1 MLGGADGGVEMNE
14 EPIDLTNCDRE
25 PIHIPG
31 SIQRH
36 GVVLVMTEPDL
47 VVMQVSENIVDHL
60 GMRIEDVLTRPL
72 SALFDRSSVEAIRT
86 ALSGGPL
93 ERANAIRILTSGK
106 PFDAIVHRHEGATI
120 LELEPASAVSAEDAG
135 HHPLRQTLIRVQSVG
150 TVRELANTVVEEVKR
165 LTGFDR
171 VMFYRFNEVGDG
183 SVDAESVSPG
193 LEPYLGLHY
202 PASDIPQQVRQL
214 YLENRL
220 RIIADARSKP
230 ARIVPTLR
238 PDTGAPLDLSFAV
251 LRSVS
256 PIHLEYMANMGL
268 RASMS
273 IALVVRDRLWGL
285 ISCANHTGP
294 RAVAQHLRVAC
305 EFLGRLT
312 SLQIGALEDREAAA
326 GRASSQATASLLFDT
341 MRTQDDATDNVLE
354 SLLAR
359 SAELLQLVGAEGVAV
374 VEGTEEPVTAGRTP
388 APALIQEIAKWLEDR
403 TSAFATASLA
413 TQLPPAAAAKDVAS
427 GLLTF
432 ALPGL
437 PLRRLLWFRP
447 EIVRT
452 VTWGG
457 DPSKPVERDRSMRL
471 QPRASFAAWR
481 EEVRLQSNP
490 WTDGDLA
497 AAEDLRRYA
506 LEIDL
511 ERQVLR
517 ASRAVFARDEM
528 LAIVSHDLRN
538 PLGVVQ
544 LDAAEL
550 KTWEIPGDKDTTT
563 RLRAS
568 ADRIMRSVGLMSRL
582 IADLLDMATIDAGR
596 LDLRKQPEMS
606 RALIENVLSI
616 LQPLANA
623 KQITIEKELAEA
635 PPVNADR
642 DRIFHVLS
650 NIIGNAIKFTPERG
664 TIRLRTECRGGELL
678 IIVDDSGPG
687 IPPEQ
692 LAHVFDRYRRG
703 RASQG
708 AGLGLYIAKGIVLA
722 HGGRIWAEAAAGGGS
737 RFCLT
742 LPLATADAMEAVNRH
757 ALAGDHR
764 GVG

>member
-1 MLGGADGGVEMNE
+1 V
-14 EPIDLTNCDRE
+14 
-25 PIHIPG
+25 
-31 SIQRH
+31 
-36 GVVLVMTEPDL
+36 
-47 VVMQVSENIVDHL
+47 
-60 GMRIEDVLTRPL
+60 
-72 SALFDRSSVEAIRT
+72 
-86 ALSGGPL
+86 
-93 ERANAIRILTSGK
+93 TSGK
-106 PFDAIVHRHEGATI
+106 PFDAIVHRHDGAAI
-120 LELEPASAVSAEDAG
+120 LELEPASAVSAEDMEY
-135 HHPLRQTLIRVQSVG
+135 HPLRQTLIRVQDVA
-150 TVRELANTVVEEVKR
+150 TVRELGNIVVDEVKR
-165 LTGFDR
+165 VTGFDR

-183 SVDAESVSPG
+183 SVDAESVAPG

-202 PASDIPQQVRQL
+202 PASDIPQQARRL

-220 RIIADARSKP
+220 RIITDARSKP

-238 PDTGAPLDLSFAV
+238 PDTGAPVDLSFAV

-294 RAVAQHLRVAC
+294 RPVAQYLRVAC

-312 SLQIGALEDREAAA
+312 SLQIDALEDREAAA
-326 GRASSQATASLLFDT
+326 RRASSQATASMLFDT

-354 SLLAR
+354 GLLAR
-359 SAELLQLVGAEGVAV
+359 SSELLRLVDAEGAAV
-374 VEGTEEPVTAGRTP
+374 VEGSGKPVTAGRTP
-388 APALIQEIAKWLEDR
+388 PPALIQEIAKWLEDR
-403 TSAFATASLA
+403 TSPFSTASLA
-413 TQLPPAAAAKDVAS
+413 TQFPAAAEAKDLAS

-457 DPSKPVERDRSMRL
+457 DPSKPVERDHSMRL
-471 QPRASFAAWR
+471 QPRASFAAWK
-481 EEVRLQSNP
+481 EEVRLQSHP

-517 ASRAVFARDEM
+517 ASRAVFAREEL

-550 KTWEIPGDKDTTT
+550 KTWELPGDKDTSSK
-563 RLRAS
+563 LQAS
-568 ADRIMRSVGLMSRL
+568 ADRILRSVGLMSRL
-582 IADLLDMATIDAGR
+582 IADLLDMAKIDAGR
-596 LDLRKQPEMS
+596 LDLRRHPEAS
-606 RALIENVLSI
+606 RALIEDVLSI
-616 LQPLANA
+616 LEPLANA
-623 KQITIEKELAEA
+623 KQITIERELTEA

-642 DRIFHVLS
+642 DRIFYVLS
-650 NIIGNAIKFTPERG
+650 NIIGNAIKFTPEGG
-664 TIRLRTECRGGELL
+664 TITLHTEWQRGELL
-678 IIVDDSGPG
+678 IIVDDTGPG
-687 IPPEQ
+687 IPPEE
-692 LAHVFDRYRRG
+692 LAQVFDRYRRG
-703 RASQG
+703 RGSQEG

-722 HGGRIWAEAAAGGGS
+722 HGGTIWAEAAAGGGS

-742 LPLATADAMEAVNRH
+742 LPLATPA
-757 ALAGDHR
+757 
-764 GVG
+764 

>member
-1 MLGGADGGVEMNE
+1 MTE
-14 EPIDLTNCDRE
+14 EHNPIDLTNCDRE

-31 SIQRH
+31 SIQPH
-36 GVVLVMTEPDL
+36 GVLLVMTEPEL
-47 VVMQVSENIVDHL
+47 VVIQVSENVIDHI
-60 GMRIEDVLTRPL
+60 GMRVEDVLTRPL
-72 SALFDRSSVEAIRT
+72 SALFDRSTVEAVRT
-86 ALSGGPL
+86 ALSGGPS
-93 ERANAIRILTSGK
+93 ERANAIRIVASGK
-106 PFDAIVHRHEGATI
+106 PFDAIVHRHEGAAI
-120 LELEPASAVSAEDAG
+120 LELEPASALSEGDME
-135 HHPLRQTLIRVQSVG
+135 HHPLRPTLVRVQDVG
-150 TVRELANTVVEEVKR
+150 TVRELANIVVEEVKR

-183 SVDAESVSPG
+183 SVDAESVAPG

-220 RIIADARSKP
+220 RIIADARAKP

-238 PDTGAPLDLSFAV
+238 PDRGAPLNLSFAV

-256 PIHLEYMANMGL
+256 PIHLQYMANMGL

-294 RAVAQHLRVAC
+294 RPVPQYLRVAC

-312 SLQIGALEDREAAA
+312 SLQIDALEDREAAA
-326 GRASSQATASLLFDT
+326 RRASSQATASLLFDT
-341 MRTQDDATDNVLE
+341 MRTQDDAPDNVLE
-354 SLLAR
+354 GLLAR
-359 SAELLQLVGAEGVAV
+359 SSELRQLVDAEGVAV
-374 VEGTEEPVTAGRTP
+374 VEGTGKPVTAGRTP
-388 APALIQEIAKWLEDR
+388 PPALIQEIAKWLEDR
-403 TSAFATASLA
+403 TNTFSTASLA
-413 TQLPPAAAAKDVAS
+413 REFPAAAVAKDVAS

-457 DPSKPVERDRSMRL
+457 DPNKPVKRDDSMRL
-471 QPRASFAAWR
+471 QPRASFAAWK
-481 EEVRLQSNP
+481 EEVRLQSHR

-497 AAEDLRRYA
+497 AVEDLRRYA

-511 ERQVLR
+511 ERQVQR
-517 ASRAVFARDEM
+517 ASHAVFAREEL

-550 KTWEIPGDKDTTT
+550 KTWELPGDKDTA
-563 RLRAS
+563 RKLRAS
-568 ADRIMRSVGLMSRL
+568 ADRILRSVGLMSRL
-582 IADLLDMATIDAGR
+582 ITDLLDMAKIDAGR
-596 LDLRKQPEMS
+596 LDLRRQPETS
-606 RALIENVLSI
+606 RALIEDVLSI
-616 LQPLANA
+616 LAPLAKT
-623 KQITIEKELAEA
+623 KQITIEKELTEV

-642 DRIFHVLS
+642 DRIFYVLS
-650 NIIGNAIKFTPERG
+650 NIIGNAIKFTPEAG
-664 TIRLRTECRGGELL
+664 TITLRTELQRGELL
-678 IIVDDSGPG
+678 IVVEDSGPG
-687 IPPEQ
+687 IPSED
-692 LAHVFDRYRRG
+692 LARVFDRFRRG
-703 RASQG
+703 HASQEG
-708 AGLGLYIAKGIVLA
+708 TGLGLYIAKGIVLA
-722 HGGRIWAEAAAGGGS
+722 HGGRIWAEAAAGGGA

-742 LPLATADAMEAVNRH
+742 LPLATPAEAPSS
-757 ALAGDHR
+757 ATATDGATT
-764 GVG
+764 

>member
-1 MLGGADGGVEMNE
+1 MTE
-14 EPIDLTNCDRE
+14 ERDQIDLTNCDRE

-31 SIQRH
+31 AIQPH
-36 GVVLVMTEPDL
+36 GLLLVMTEPEL
-47 VVMQVSENIVDHL
+47 VVIQVSENVIDHI
-60 GMRIEDVLTRPL
+60 GVRVEDVLTRPL
-72 SALFDRSSVEAIRT
+72 SALFDRSTVEAVRT
-86 ALSGGPL
+86 ALSGGPS
-93 ERANAIRILTSGK
+93 ERANAIRIVASGK
-106 PFDAIVHRHEGATI
+106 PFDAIVHRHEGAAI
-120 LELEPASAVSAEDAG
+120 LELEPASAISEDDLER
-135 HHPLRQTLIRVQSVG
+135 HPLRPTLIRVQDVG
-150 TVRELANTVVEEVKR
+150 TVRELGDIVVEEVKR

-171 VMFYRFNEVGDG
+171 VMFYRFNEIGDG
-183 SVDAESVSPG
+183 SVDAESVAPG

-238 PDTGAPLDLSFAV
+238 PDTGAPLNLSFAV

-256 PIHLEYMANMGL
+256 PIHLEYMANMGV

-294 RAVAQHLRVAC
+294 RPVAQYLRVAC

-326 GRASSQATASLLFDT
+326 RRASSQAAASMLSDT
-341 MRTQDDATDNVLE
+341 MRTQADATDNVLE
-354 SLLAR
+354 RLLAR
-359 SAELLQLVGAEGVAV
+359 SSELLRLVDAEGVAV
-374 VEGTEEPVTAGRTP
+374 VEGTGNPVTAGRTP
-388 APALIQEIAKWLEDR
+388 PPALIQEIAKWLEDR
-403 TSAFATASLA
+403 TKTFSTASLA
-413 TQLPPAAAAKDVAS
+413 TEFPAAGVAKDVAS

-457 DPSKPVERDRSMRL
+457 DPNKPVERDDSMRL
-471 QPRASFAAWR
+471 QPRASFAAWK
-481 EEVRLQSNP
+481 EEVRLHSHP
-490 WTDGDLA
+490 WTAGDLA

-511 ERQVLR
+511 EQQVLR
-517 ASRAVFARDEM
+517 ASRAVFAREEL

-550 KTWEIPGDKDTTT
+550 KRFALEGDKDISSK
-563 RLRAS
+563 LRES
-568 ADRIMRSVGLMSRL
+568 ADRILRSVSLMTRL
-582 IADLLDMATIDAGR
+582 ITDLLDMAKIDAGR
-596 LDLRKQPEMS
+596 LDLRKQPEKS
-606 RALIENVLSI
+606 RALIEDVLSI
-616 LQPLANA
+616 LEPLANA
-623 KQITIEKELAEA
+623 KRITIEKELNEV

-642 DRIFHVLS
+642 DRIFYVLS
-650 NIIGNAIKFTPERG
+650 NIIGNAIKFTPEG
-664 TIRLRTECRGGELL
+664 GKIVLRTEGRRGELL
-678 IIVDDSGPG
+678 ITIDDSGPG
-687 IPPEQ
+687 IPSEE
-692 LAHVFDRYRRG
+692 LARVFDRYRRG
-703 RASQG
+703 HASQDG
-708 AGLGLYIAKGIVLA
+708 SGLGLYIAKGIVLA
-722 HGGRIWAEAAAGGGS
+722 HGGSIWAEPAAGGGA
-737 RFCLT
+737 RFRLT
-742 LPLATADAMEAVNRH
+742 LPLATPVSSVSRT
-757 ALAGDHR
+757 R
-764 GVG
+764 

>member
-1 MLGGADGGVEMNE
+1 MTE
-14 EPIDLTNCDRE
+14 ERDLIDLTNCDRE

-31 SIQRH
+31 SIQPH
-36 GVVLVMTEPDL
+36 GVLL
-47 VVMQVSENIVDHL
+47 VVKEPELVVTQVSENVIDHI

-72 SALFDRSSVEAIRT
+72 AALFDWSSVEAVRT
-86 ALSGGPL
+86 ALSGGRS

-106 PFDAIVHRHEGATI
+106 PFDAIAHRHDGAAL
-120 LELEPASAVSAEDAG
+120 LELEPASAVSAEDMEY
-135 HHPLRQTLIRVQSVG
+135 HPLRQTLIRVQDVR
-150 TVRELANTVVEEVKR
+150 TVRELAGIVVEEVKR
-165 LTGFDR
+165 ATGFDR

-183 SVDAESVSPG
+183 SVDAESVAPG

-202 PASDIPQQVRQL
+202 PASDIPQQARQL

-285 ISCANHTGP
+285 ISCANHAGP
-294 RAVAQHLRVAC
+294 RHVAQHLRVAC

-312 SLQIGALEDREAAA
+312 SLQIAALEDREAAA
-326 GRASSQATASLLFDT
+326 RRASSQSTASVLFDS

-354 SLLAR
+354 GLLAR
-359 SAELLQLVGAEGVAV
+359 SSELLRLVEAEGVAV
-374 VEGTEEPVTAGRTP
+374 VEGTGKPVTAGRTP
-388 APALIQEIAKWLEDR
+388 PPAFIQEIAKWLEDR
-403 TSAFATASLA
+403 TSPFSTASLS
-413 TQLPPAAAAKDVAS
+413 TQFPAAAVAKDLAS

-457 DPSKPVERDRSMRL
+457 DPTKPVERDHSMRL
-471 QPRASFAAWR
+471 QPRASFAAWK
-481 EEVRLQSNP
+481 EEVRLQSHP
-490 WTDGDLA
+490 WTDGDIA

-506 LEIDL
+506 LEVDL

-517 ASRAVFARDEM
+517 ASQAVFARDEV

-544 LDAAEL
+544 MDAAEL
-550 KTWEIPGDKDTTT
+550 KTWELPGDKDTSSK
-563 RLRAS
+563 LRAS
-568 ADRIMRSVGLMSRL
+568 ADRILRSVGLMSTL
-582 IADLLDMATIDAGR
+582 IADLLDIAKIDAGR
-596 LDLRKQPEMS
+596 LDLRKRPETS
-606 RALIENVLSI
+606 RALIEDVVSI
-616 LQPLANA
+616 LEPLANA
-623 KQITIEKELAEA
+623 KQITIEKELTEA
-635 PPVNADR
+635 LPVSADR
-642 DRIFHVLS
+642 DRIFYVLS

-664 TIRLRTECRGGELL
+664 TITLRTACRRGELL

-687 IPPEQ
+687 IPPEE

-703 RASQG
+703 RTSQEG
-708 AGLGLYIAKGIVLA
+708 TGLGLYIAKGIVLA
-722 HGGRIWAEAAAGGGS
+722 HGGSIWAEAAPGGGS

-742 LPLATADAMEAVNRH
+742 LPLGTAA
-757 ALAGDHR
+757 
-764 GVG
+764 

>member
-1 MLGGADGGVEMNE
+1 MTE
-14 EPIDLTNCDRE
+14 ERDLIDLTNCDRE

-31 SIQRH
+31 SIQPH
-36 GVVLVMTEPDL
+36 GVLLVMTEPDL
-47 VVMQVSENIVDHL
+47 VVIQVSENVTDHI
-60 GMRIEDVLTRPL
+60 GMRVEDVLTRPL
-72 SALFDRSSVEAIRT
+72 SALFHRSSVEAVRT
-86 ALSGGPL
+86 ALSGGSS
-93 ERANAIRILTSGK
+93 ERANAIRIVASGK
-106 PFDAIVHRHEGATI
+106 PFDAIVHRHEGAAI
-120 LELEPASAVSAEDAG
+120 LELEPALAVSVEDME
-135 HHPLRQTLIRVQSVG
+135 HHPLRQTLVRVQDVR
-150 TVRELANTVVEEVKR
+150 TVRELAHIVVEEVKR
-165 LTGFDR
+165 VTAFDR

-183 SVDAESVSPG
+183 SVDAESVAPG

-202 PASDIPQQVRQL
+202 PASDIPQQARRL

-220 RIIADARSKP
+220 RIIADARAKP

-238 PDTGAPLDLSFAV
+238 PDTGAPLDLTFAV

-256 PIHLEYMANMGL
+256 PVHLEYMANMGL

-285 ISCANHTGP
+285 ISCANHSGP
-294 RAVAQHLRVAC
+294 RPVAQYLRVAC

-326 GRASSQATASLLFDT
+326 RRASSQAAASMLSET
-341 MRTQDDATDNVLE
+341 MRTQDDAADNVLE
-354 SLLAR
+354 GLLAR
-359 SAELLQLVGAEGVAV
+359 GLELLQLVDAEGVAV
-374 VEGTEEPVTAGRTP
+374 VKGAGEPVTAGRTP
-388 APALIQEIAKWLEDR
+388 PPAVIQAIAKWLEDH
-403 TSAFATASLA
+403 TSPFSTASLA
-413 TQLPPAAAAKDVAS
+413 THLPAAAAAKDVAS

-432 ALPGL
+432 ALPGQ

-457 DPSKPVERDRSMRL
+457 DPAKPVERDHSMRL
-471 QPRASFAAWR
+471 QPRASFAAWK
-481 EEVRLQSNP
+481 EEVRLQSHP

-517 ASRAVFARDEM
+517 ASRAVFARDEI

-544 LDAAEL
+544 MDAAGL
-550 KTWEIPGDKDTTT
+550 KTWEVPGDKDISS
-563 RLRAS
+563 LRAS
-568 ADRIMRSVGLMSRL
+568 ADRILRSVGLMSRL
-582 IADLLDMATIDAGR
+582 IADLLDMAKIDAGR
-596 LDLRKQPEMS
+596 LDLQKHPERS
-606 RALIENVLSI
+606 RGLVEDALSLLV
-616 LQPLANA
+616 PLASA
-623 KQITIEKELAEA
+623 KQITIEKDLTEA

-642 DRIFHVLS
+642 DRVFYVLS

-664 TIRLRTECRGGELL
+664 TITIRTEQRRGELL

-687 IPPEQ
+687 IPSEE

-703 RASQG
+703 SASHDG
-708 AGLGLYIAKGIVLA
+708 TGLGLYIAKGIVLA
-722 HGGRIWAEAAAGGGS
+722 HGGSIWAEAAAGGGS

-742 LPLATADAMEAVNRH
+742 LPLASPA
-757 ALAGDHR
+757 
-764 GVG
+764 

>member
-1 MLGGADGGVEMNE
+1 MTE
-14 EPIDLTNCDRE
+14 ERDLVDLTNCDRE

-31 SIQRH
+31 SIQPH
-36 GVVLVMTEPDL
+36 GVLLVMTEPEF
-47 VVMQVSENIVDHL
+47 VVMQVSENVVDHL
-60 GMRIEDVLTRPL
+60 GVRVEDVLTRPL
-72 SALFDRSSVEAIRT
+72 SALFDSSSVEAVRA
-86 ALSGGPL
+86 ALSGGPS
-93 ERANAIRILTSGK
+93 ERANAIRVVTSGK
-106 PFDAIVHRHEGATI
+106 PFDAVVHRHKGAAI
-120 LELEPASAVSAEDAG
+120 LELEPASAVSAESIG
-135 HHPLRQTLIRVQSVG
+135 HHPLRQTLIRVQDVR
-150 TVRELANTVVEEVKR
+150 TVRELANIVVEEVR
-165 LTGFDR
+165 RVTGFDR
-171 VMFYRFNEVGDG
+171 VMFYRFNEAGDG
-183 SVDAESVSPG
+183 SVDAESVAPG

-202 PASDIPQQVRQL
+202 PASDIPQPARRL

-220 RIIADARSKP
+220 RIIVDARAQP

-273 IALVVRDRLWGL
+273 ISLVVRDRLWGL

-294 RAVAQHLRVAC
+294 RLVPQHLRVAC

-312 SLQIGALEDREAAA
+312 SLQIDALEDREAAA
-326 GRASSQATASLLFDT
+326 RRTSSQATASLLSDT
-341 MRTQDDATDNVLE
+341 MRTQDDAPNNVLE

-359 SAELLQLVGAEGVAV
+359 SSELLRLVDAEGVAV
-374 VEGTEEPVTAGRTP
+374 LEGTGEPVTAGRTP
-388 APALIQEIAKWLEDR
+388 PPAFIQEIAKWLEDR
-403 TSAFATASLA
+403 TSTFSTASLA
-413 TQLPPAAAAKDVAS
+413 TQFPGAVEAKDVAS

-457 DPSKPVERDRSMRL
+457 DPAKPVERDHSMRL
-471 QPRASFAAWR
+471 HPRASFAAWK
-481 EEVRLQSNP
+481 EEVRLQSHP

-517 ASRAVFARDEM
+517 ASRAVFAREEI

-550 KTWEIPGDKDTTT
+550 KTWEIPGDKDVADK
-563 RLRAS
+563 LRAS
-568 ADRIMRSVGLMSRL
+568 ADRILRSVGLMTRL
-582 IADLLDMATIDAGR
+582 IADLLDMAKIDAGR
-596 LDLRKQPEMS
+596 LDLRKQPEAS
-606 RALIENVLSI
+606 RPLIEDVLRI
-616 LQPLANA
+616 LEPLAHA
-623 KQITIEKELAEA
+623 KQITIEKELTEA

-642 DRIFHVLS
+642 DRIFYVLS

-664 TIRLRTECRGGELL
+664 TITLRTERRRDELV
-678 IIVDDSGPG
+678 IVVDDSGPG

-692 LAHVFDRYRRG
+692 RAHVFDRYRRG
-703 RASQG
+703 HASKDG
-708 AGLGLYIAKGIVLA
+708 SGLGLYIAKGIVLA
-722 HGGRIWAEAAAGGGS
+722 HGGGIWAEAAPGGGA

-742 LPLATADAMEAVNRH
+742 LPLATPVP
-757 ALAGDHR
+757 G
-764 GVG
+764 

>member
-1 MLGGADGGVEMNE
+1 MTE
-14 EPIDLTNCDRE
+14 ERDLIDLTNCDRE

-31 SIQRH
+31 SIQPH
-36 GVVLVMTEPDL
+36 GVLLAMTEPEL
-47 VVMQVSENIVDHL
+47 VVMQVSENVADHL

-86 ALSGGPL
+86 ALSGGPS
-93 ERANAIRILTSGK
+93 ERANAIRVLTPGK
-106 PFDAIVHRHEGATI
+106 PFDAIVHRHKGAAI
-120 LELEPASAVSAEDAG
+120 LELEPAPAVSAEDMD
-135 HHPLRQTLIRVQSVG
+135 HHPLRRTLMRVQDVG
-150 TVRELANTVVEEVKR
+150 TVRELANIVVEEVKR
-165 LTGFDR
+165 VTGFDR

-183 SVDAESVSPG
+183 SVDAESVAPG

-202 PASDIPQQVRQL
+202 PASDIPQQARLL

-220 RIIADARSKP
+220 RIIADARYKP

-256 PIHLEYMANMGL
+256 PIHLEYMANMGV

-273 IALVVRDRLWGL
+273 ISLVVRDRLWGL

-294 RAVAQHLRVAC
+294 RPVAPDLRVTC
-305 EFLGRLT
+305 EFLGRIT
-312 SLQIGALEDREAAA
+312 SLQIGALEDREAAER
-326 GRASSQATASLLFDT
+326 RASSQVIASMLFDT

-359 SAELLQLVGAEGVAV
+359 SSELLRLVDAEGVAV
-374 VEGTEEPVTAGRTP
+374 VEGAGKPITAGRTP
-388 APALIQEIAKWLEDR
+388 PPALIQEIAKWLEDR
-403 TSAFATASLA
+403 ASPFSTASLA
-413 TQLPPAAAAKDVAS
+413 TQFPAAVAAKDVAS

-457 DPSKPVERDRSMRL
+457 DPGKPVKRDQSVGLR
-471 QPRASFAAWR
+471 PRDSFAAWK
-481 EEVRLQSNP
+481 EEVRLQSHP
-490 WTDGDLA
+490 WTGGDFA

-517 ASRAVFARDEM
+517 ASRAVFARDEI

-544 LDAAEL
+544 LDAGEL
-550 KTWEIPGDKDTTT
+550 RTWEIPGDRDITDK
-563 RLRAS
+563 LRAS
-568 ADRIMRSVGLMSRL
+568 ADRILRSVGLMSRL
-582 IADLLDMATIDAGR
+582 IADLLDRAKIDAGR
-596 LDLRKQPEMS
+596 LDLRKQPEAS
-606 RALIENVLSI
+606 RALIEDVLSI
-616 LQPLANA
+616 LEPLANA
-623 KQITIEKELAEA
+623 KQITIEKELTEA

-642 DRIFHVLS
+642 DRIFYVLS

-664 TIRLRTECRGGELL
+664 TITLSTECRRGELV
-678 IIVDDSGPG
+678 ITVDDSGPG
-687 IPPEQ
+687 IPPEE
-692 LAHVFDRYRRG
+692 LAHVFERFGRG
-703 RASQG
+703 RSSQEG
-708 AGLGLYIAKGIVLA
+708 TGLGLYIAKGIVLA
-722 HGGRIWAEAAAGGGS
+722 HGGTIWAEAAPGGGS
-737 RFCLT
+737 RFRLT
-742 LPLATADAMEAVNRH
+742 LPLATRAPITGRLREH
-757 ALAGDHR
+757 TQTKT
-764 GVG
+764 

>member
-1 MLGGADGGVEMNE
+1 MTE
-14 EPIDLTNCDRE
+14 ERDLIDLTNCDRE

-31 SIQRH
+31 SIQPH
-36 GVVLVMTEPDL
+36 GVLLVMTEPEL
-47 VVMQVSENIVDHL
+47 EVIQVSENVIDHI

-72 SALFDRSSVEAIRT
+72 SALFDRSSVEAVRT
-86 ALSGGPL
+86 ALSGGPS
-93 ERANAIRILTSGK
+93 ERANAIRISTSGK
-106 PFDAIVHRHEGATI
+106 PFDAVLHRHEGATI
-120 LELEPASAVSAEDAG
+120 LELEPASAVSAEDVE
-135 HHPLRQTLIRVQSVG
+135 HHPLRQTLIRVQDVG
-150 TVRELANTVVEEVKR
+150 TVSELANIVVEEVKR

-183 SVDAESVSPG
+183 SVDAESVAPG

-202 PASDIPQQVRQL
+202 PASDIPQQARRL

-220 RIIADARSKP
+220 RIITDARSTP

-285 ISCANHTGP
+285 ISCANHSGP
-294 RAVAQHLRVAC
+294 RPVAQYLRVAC

-312 SLQIGALEDREAAA
+312 SLQIDALEDREAAA
-326 GRASSQATASLLFDT
+326 RRASSQATASLLFDS

-354 SLLAR
+354 GLLAR
-359 SAELLQLVGAEGVAV
+359 SSELLRLVDAEGVAV
-374 VEGTEEPVTAGRTP
+374 VEGTGEPVTAGRTP
-388 APALIQEIAKWLEDR
+388 PPALIQEIAKWLEDR
-403 TSAFATASLA
+403 TSPFSTASLA
-413 TQLPPAAAAKDVAS
+413 TEFPAAAVAKDLAS

-432 ALPGL
+432 ALPGI

-452 VTWGG
+452 VAWGG
-457 DPSKPVERDRSMRL
+457 DPDKPVERDDSMRL
-471 QPRASFAAWR
+471 RPRASFAAWK
-481 EEVRLQSNP
+481 EEVRLQSHP

-517 ASRAVFARDEM
+517 ASRAVFARDEV

-544 LDAAEL
+544 MDAAAL
-550 KTWEIPGDKDTTT
+550 KTWEFPGDKDVTSE
-563 RLRAS
+563 LRAS
-568 ADRIMRSVGLMSRL
+568 ADRILRSVGLMSTL
-582 IADLLDMATIDAGR
+582 IADLLDMAKIDAGH
-596 LDLRKQPEMS
+596 LDLRKQPETS
-606 RALIENVLSI
+606 RALIDDVLSI
-616 LQPLANA
+616 LEPLANA
-623 KQITIEKELAEA
+623 KQITIEKELTEA

-642 DRIFHVLS
+642 DRIFYVLS
-650 NIIGNAIKFTPERG
+650 NIIGNAIKYTPEGG
-664 TIRLRTECRGGELL
+664 TITLRTERRRGELL
-678 IIVDDSGPG
+678 IIVDDTGPG
-687 IPPEQ
+687 IPPEE
-692 LAHVFDRYRRG
+692 LAQVFDRYRRG
-703 RASQG
+703 RGSQEG

-722 HGGRIWAEAAAGGGS
+722 HGGTIWAEAAAGGGS

-742 LPLATADAMEAVNRH
+742 LPLATPA
-757 ALAGDHR
+757 
-764 GVG
+764 

>member
-1 MLGGADGGVEMNE
+1 MTE
-14 EPIDLTNCDRE
+14 ERDLIDLTNCDRE

-31 SIQRH
+31 SIQPH
-36 GVVLVMTEPDL
+36 GVLLVMTEPEL
-47 VVMQVSENIVDHL
+47 EVIQVSENVIDHI

-72 SALFDRSSVEAIRT
+72 SALFDRSSVEAVRT
-86 ALSGGPL
+86 ALSGGPS
-93 ERANAIRILTSGK
+93 ERANAIRISTSGK
-106 PFDAIVHRHEGATI
+106 PFDAVLHRHEGATI
-120 LELEPASAVSAEDAG
+120 LELEPASAVSAEDVE
-135 HHPLRQTLIRVQSVG
+135 HHPLRQTLIRVQDVG
-150 TVRELANTVVEEVKR
+150 TVSELANIVVEEVKR

-183 SVDAESVSPG
+183 SVDAESVAPG

-202 PASDIPQQVRQL
+202 PASDIPQQARRL

-220 RIIADARSKP
+220 RIITDARSTP

-285 ISCANHTGP
+285 ISCANHSGP
-294 RAVAQHLRVAC
+294 RPVAQYLRVAC

-312 SLQIGALEDREAAA
+312 SLQIDALEDREAAA
-326 GRASSQATASLLFDT
+326 RRASSQATASLLFDS

-354 SLLAR
+354 GLLAR
-359 SAELLQLVGAEGVAV
+359 SSELLRLVDAEGVAV
-374 VEGTEEPVTAGRTP
+374 VEGTGEPVTAGRTP
-388 APALIQEIAKWLEDR
+388 PPALIQEIAKWLEDR
-403 TSAFATASLA
+403 TSPFSTASLA
-413 TQLPPAAAAKDVAS
+413 TEFPAAAVAKDLAS

-432 ALPGL
+432 ALPGI

-457 DPSKPVERDRSMRL
+457 DPDKPVERDDSMRL
-471 QPRASFAAWR
+471 RPRASFAAWK
-481 EEVRLQSNP
+481 EEVRLQSHP

-517 ASRAVFARDEM
+517 ASRAVFARDEV

-544 LDAAEL
+544 MDAAAL
-550 KTWEIPGDKDTTT
+550 KTWEFPGDKDVTSE
-563 RLRAS
+563 LRAS
-568 ADRIMRSVGLMSRL
+568 ADRILRSVGLMSTL
-582 IADLLDMATIDAGR
+582 IADLLDMAKIDAGH
-596 LDLRKQPEMS
+596 LDLRKQPETS
-606 RALIENVLSI
+606 RALIDDVLSI
-616 LQPLANA
+616 LEPLANA
-623 KQITIEKELAEA
+623 KQITIEKELTEA

-642 DRIFHVLS
+642 DRIFYVLS
-650 NIIGNAIKFTPERG
+650 NIIGNAIKYTPEGG
-664 TIRLRTECRGGELL
+664 TITLRTERRRGELL
-678 IIVDDSGPG
+678 IIVDDTGPG
-687 IPPEQ
+687 IPPEE
-692 LAHVFDRYRRG
+692 LAQVFDRYRRG
-703 RASQG
+703 RGSQEG

-722 HGGRIWAEAAAGGGS
+722 HGGTIWAEAAAGGGS

-742 LPLATADAMEAVNRH
+742 LPLATPA
-757 ALAGDHR
+757 
-764 GVG
+764 